1 MCNKY
6 GKQFCYDKQFGFV
19 IWSTEKKSSINLR
32 VFNFI
37 AEEINPIFTNC
48 VIKKYQCF
56 KQVYIILKR
65 HV

>member
-1 MCNKY
+1 MVNN
-6 GKQFCYDKQFGFV
+6 FV
-19 IWSTEKKSSINLR
+19 MINNLVLLYEVQRKKSSINLR

>member
-1 MCNKY
+1 MVNN
-6 GKQFCYDKQFGFV
+6 FV
-19 IWSTEKKSSINLR
+19 MINNLVLLYEVQRKKSSINLR
-32 VFNFI
+32 VFI
-37 AEEINPIFTNC
+37 VEEINPIFTNC